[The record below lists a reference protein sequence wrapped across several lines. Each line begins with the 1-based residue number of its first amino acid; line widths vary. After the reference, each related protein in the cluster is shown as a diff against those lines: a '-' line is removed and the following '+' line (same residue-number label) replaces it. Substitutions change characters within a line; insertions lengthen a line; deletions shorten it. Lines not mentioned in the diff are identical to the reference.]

1 MFQGRYSKS
10 LVAALSLSLSA
21 ACGSQEPEAALP
33 TVPAPVDTVQQEEAL
48 TLDEQFLRLARQYPG
63 FAGYYLD
70 GEGRPVLM
78 RAGGVRA
85 SAMDGLVQ
93 QLSRAHDGRPVVE
106 KEAKYSFDDL
116 YAWHLKLVDVM
127 TEPGSEVHYFDI
139 SELDNTL
146 VLGIT
151 PGASPTARAIVERF
165 IAKTGVPR
173 DAVEVREVPRAEP
186 HYTLRTQQQPV
197 PGGTEINYVKSNGL
211 GYVCS
216 LGLPVKRGT
225 TVGFVTAAHCS
236 EFNGMRY
243 NQGGYHLGNSVAVG
257 PLVAA
262 GTNGCPAGAQCKW
275 SDGAFASAVN
285 PAYMER
291 AKISVTPGPNN
302 LNVTSKATVIQV
314 LSSPAIGTGVKKTGR
329 TTGTT
334 QATMKATCVRLKY
347 STYPTTFLCL
357 NQVDTFF
364 STFAQGGDSGGP
376 VWIDS
381 GGGAATISG
390 LISGSNEDGG
400 VVIYN
405 HAYYSPWSAIQKDLG
420 TLVIGY

>member
-1 MFQGRYSKS
+1 VFQSRYSKS
-10 LVAALSLSLSA
+10 FLAAVSLSLSA
-21 ACGSQEPEAALP
+21 ACGSQEAEAPLP
-33 TVPAPVDTVQQEEAL
+33 TVPVPVDTVPQEEAL
-48 TLDEQFLRLARQYPG
+48 TLDEQFLRMAQKYPG

-93 QLSRAHDGRPVVE
+93 QLSQAHDGRAVVE

-127 TEPGSEVHYFDI
+127 TEPGSEVHFFDI
-139 SELDNTL
+139 SELDNKL
-146 VLGIT
+146 VLGIA
-151 PGASPTARAIVERF
+151 PDASPTARAIVERF

-173 DAVEVREVPRAEP
+173 DAVEVRDEPRANP
-186 HYTLRTQQQPV
+186 LYTLRDTQQPV

-216 LGLPVKRGT
+216 VGLPVKRGT

-243 NQGGYHLGNSVAVG
+243 NQGTYHLGNSVAVG

-262 GTNGCPAGAQCKW
+262 GTNGCPTGAQCKW
-275 SDGAFASAVN
+275 SDAAFASAVN

-291 AKISVTPGPNN
+291 ARISVTPGPNN
-302 LNVTSKATVIQV
+302 LNVTSKVTVTQV

-347 STYPTTFLCL
+347 NTYPTTFLCL

-364 STFAQGGDSGGP
+364 STFSQGGDSGGS
-376 VWIDS
+376 VWIDP
-381 GGGAATISG
+381 GGGNATITG
-390 LISGSNEDGG
+390 LISGGNEDGG
-400 VVIYN
+400 TVVYN
-405 HAYYSPWSAIQKDLG
+405 HSYYSPWSSIQKDLG